1 MLHTSSFIRISQK
14 IAIFVYNFNKNYRN
28 VINTQLV
35 IHNRAQV
42 LQSDDIITQNEDLEK
57 HISLKI
63 VKLHKKVRGL
73 HQGN

>member
-1 MLHTSSFIRISQK
+1 MLLILSWLYTTGHS
-14 IAIFVYNFNKNYRN
+14 IAI
-28 VINTQLV
+28 
-35 IHNRAQV
+35 V

-73 HQGN
+73 HQRN